1 MTKSSLL
8 LKISKKVK
16 ISGISS
22 DSRLVKKGDVF
33 FAIAG
38 YLKDGSKY
46 IDDAIKRKASAIVT
60 SNKKIKKKK
69 IPVFHVND
77 VREALSYAAYDFYSS
92 KINNLIAVTGTNGK
106 TSVSY
111 FIYHILKK
119 LNKKVGII
127 GTIGNSI
134 DVKVKSTLTTPD
146 PISIAKILKK
156 MKEKKVK
163 YVVMEASSHGLEQKR
178 LCGLNF
184 DLAIMTNISDD
195 HLDFHKNFQN
205 YLNSKMRL
213 FKRHLKTSGTAIINE
228 NTNEIK
234 KIKKSLKNSKNVHY
248 FNSEKS
254 NFNILKIKRLT
265 KTHIIVL
272 LEYLNK
278 EYSFSFKNTPL
289 FQIENLLLA
298 YYSLVKYGFSFE
310 KISKVITRVPQIPGR
325 MQFVGHKKTNN
336 AKVFVD
342 FAHTPD
348 ALEKVLIEARKMT
361 SGNLHVLFGCGGN
374 RDRSKRKKMG
384 AISIRYADSVIVT
397 DDNPRFEDAK
407 KIRQEIIGRANS
419 IINISNRKTAIKRS
433 IKKLKH
439 SDLLVIAGKGHEK
452 YQIINDVYHKF
463 DDVKIA
469 KEICA
474 QS

>member
-1 MTKSSLL
+1 MAKSSLL

-22 DSRLVKKGDVF
+22 DSRLVKKDDVF
-33 FAIAG
+33 FAVTG
-38 YLKDGSKY
+38 YLIDGSKF
-46 IDDAIKRKASAIVT
+46 IDDAIKRNASAIVT

-69 IPVFHVND
+69 VPVFYVND
-77 VREALSYAAYDFYSS
+77 VREALSYTAYDFYNS

-111 FIYHILKK
+111 FIYHILRK

-134 DVKVKSTLTTPD
+134 DVKEKTTLTTPD

-184 DLAIMTNISDD
+184 DLAIMTNISHD

-234 KIKKSLKNSKNVHY
+234 KIKKSLKNNKNVHY
-248 FNSEKS
+248 FKSEKS

-278 EYSFSFKNTPL
+278 EYSFSFKNIPF

-310 KISKVITRVPQIPGR
+310 KISKVITKVPQIPGR
-325 MQFVGHKKTNN
+325 MQFVSHKKTNN

-397 DDNPRFEDAK
+397 DDNPRFEDPK

-469 KEICA
+469 KEICE